1 MDSTRKLVVTWQIIL
16 LYGPYSMQGEFPWP
30 ALTSTVTGQWRK
42 PLAPGEALLTPSDTV
57 LPYKPAEKLQILLLS
72 WLSGGCVDVFRHSW
86 CFVCIGLFLV
96 TQLVYSPGGVVWL
109 SEVTGSLPSDF
120 HSCFGKLQAEWPLF
134 LFFPLHSI
142 KIIRAQ
148 TSVAVSCFLSPPH
161 HLFLCYIYFSPPHLR
176 LFACSAITRFACDHI
191 VHTHLII
198 CTQTLHSSVWNLWE
212 CFFRGRGV

>member
-148 TSVAVSCFLSPPH
+148 TSMAVSCFLSPPPPPISVLYL
-161 HLFLCYIYFSPPHLR
+161 LFTTSPETVCMFSYDTVCMRPHRTHTLNHMYTNTAQLCMKPLR
-176 LFACSAITRFACDHI
+176 VFL
-191 VHTHLII
+191 
-198 CTQTLHSSVWNLWE
+198 
-212 CFFRGRGV
+212 